1 VTRPAAVA
9 LMALIAVV
17 SACYGLLVIAAAG
30 GAW

>member
-1 VTRPAAVA
+1 MTAVA
-9 LMALIAVV
+9 LGALIAVV